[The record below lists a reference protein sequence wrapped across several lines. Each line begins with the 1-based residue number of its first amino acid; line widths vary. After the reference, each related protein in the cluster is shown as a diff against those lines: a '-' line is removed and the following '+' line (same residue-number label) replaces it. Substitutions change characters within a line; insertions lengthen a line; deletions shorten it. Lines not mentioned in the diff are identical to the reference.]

1 MKENSCDLLR
11 GIGRWINSFILGQGT
26 VLEIAKFWDGGSSY

>member
-1 MKENSCDLLR
+1 MKENSSDLLR
-11 GIGRWINSFILGQGT
+11 GRWINSFILGQGT